1 MIRRGMAYGPRYDD
15 DPGAERGLAFVCFVA
30 DIRRQFEFVQAQWCN
45 DGNAFFLGT
54 ERDALV
60 GRGPMAGAASASPAR
75 SMTLPGAPPHFL
87 SPLPEVVSTRGGG
100 YFLLPGLAGL
110 RALSVSRGS

>member
-1 MIRRGMAYGPRYDD
+1 MIRRGMTYGPRFDD
-15 DPGAERGLAFVCFVA
+15 EPAAERGLAFVCFVA

-60 GRGPMAGAASASPAR
+60 GRTPVPAGASGPPVR
-75 SMTLPGAPPHFL
+75 SMTLPGSPPRFL
-87 SPLPEVVSTRGGG
+87 APLPEAVRTRGGA

-110 RALSVSRGS
+110 RALSVSPWS